1 MEKEESIQE
10 IFKKRVLKYILVL
23 VFFSLAYYVF
33 LATHDQSSI
42 DLNWILRTIYT
53 STSFSY
59 MGSYWFLYS
68 YIVFL
73 LMLPFLQVLAKYITK
88 ELVKY
93 LLILNALLTG
103 VLPVLEFYLGLGSFA
118 ISIPIATNYVM
129 FYPIMGYY
137 IEKNEINYANNKKL
151 CLTVGIMSVFSIITS
166 MLLSIKSL
174 KNGNV
179 TENYLTLFSGFLVI
193 LVYLFIAEKCKNIN
207 KNIVL
212 ERVIREIARCTFGI
226 YLLHGFVFTCINDI
240 YTGGRYI
247 DAWIKVV
254 FVFSISLV
262 LTFILRRIPVI
273 KRLF

>member
-193 LVYLFIAEKCKNIN
+193 LVYLFIAEKCKNNN

-240 YTGGRYI
+240 YTEGRYI
-247 DAWIKVV
+247 DALIKVV